1 MENPTTS
8 GPFETEREAREL
20 PAVQAV
26 HAAFAADPGVG
37 RMMPHN
43 LGMLMEACAA
53 ARVGLGAYD
62 RRIVQWLAG
71 FEPET
76 CAVVA
81 GLITRAYEAGRS
93 RSGNNELTP

>member
-1 MENPTTS
+1 MS

-26 HAAFAADPGVG
+26 YEAFRADPGVG
-37 RMMPHN
+37 RMAPHN
-43 LGMLMEACAA
+43 HRMLDEACAA
-53 ARVGLGAYD
+53 ARIGLGAFD
-62 RRIVQWLAG
+62 RRVLAWLSG
-71 FEPET
+71 YEPET

-93 RSGNNELTP
+93 RSGNNEVTP